1 MKTTSKNIFFLDAD
15 GHFESV
21 SGKKTPSYEIEKLK
35 DFSLLVS
42 DKYFIHETIRPKI
55 PSSSKSSLL
64 VKNYLTGIYPEEMIK
79 NFFSVNYSDSTL
91 ILLGKKS
98 FDEVF
103 LKYKEIFKKA
113 LKISTPAVEALKK
126 QQKSSFYC
134 GNYWLKTDGTILYEL
149 NKGQKAES
157 FPEIP
162 EEILCSLMG
171 KNDFNFTDYRKIF
184 PTFILLTVPLLLFGI
199 GKHFE
204 MRTPFQK
211 LKNIEYRIDEIYKLA
226 GVEKDSD
233 PYGKILYMANKM
245 KLPDKIM
252 LMPIMEKVSTS
263 FDKNDLVESLQLRD
277 NSLNIEGK
285 TKDFKTLDT
294 IKNNLVKNF
303 SDKVEIINTK
313 IQKNYITFSLK
324 VQL

>member
-1 MKTTSKNIFFLDAD
+1 MKTTFEDIFFLDAD
-15 GHFESV
+15 GKFKSSSDKHI
-21 SGKKTPSYEIEKLK
+21 PSYEIEKLK
-35 DFSLLVS
+35 GFSLLVS
-42 DKYFIHETIRPKI
+42 DKYFIHETVRPKI
-55 PSSSKSSLL
+55 PSSSKSGLL
-64 VKNYLTGIYPEEMIK
+64 VKNYITGIYPEEMVK
-79 NFFSVNYSDSTL
+79 SFFSVNYSDNTL
-91 ILLGKKS
+91 ILLGKKT

-103 LKYKEIFKKA
+103 FKYKDIFKKA

-126 QQKSSFYC
+126 QQTSSFYF
-134 GNYWLKTDGTILYEL
+134 GNYSLKTDGNILYES
-149 NKGQKAES
+149 NSEEKTES

-162 EEILCSLMG
+162 EKILCSLIG

-184 PTFILLTVPLLLFGI
+184 PTFILLAMSLLLFGI

-204 MRTPFQK
+204 MRIPFQK
-211 LKNIEYRIDEIYKLA
+211 LKNIESRIDEIYKMA
-226 GVEKDSD
+226 GIEKDSD
-233 PYGKILYMANKM
+233 PYGKILYMAKKM

-252 LMPIMEKVSTS
+252 LMPLMEKISTS
-263 FDKNDLVESLQLRD
+263 FDENDLVESLQLRD

-313 IQKNYITFSLK
+313 IQKSYITFSLK